1 VLFIKPLLVGILA
14 MLAGDDIAMVALMVP
29 PIEALVPAVIDTLA
43 ASGSITL
50 SYVEQFTLGA
60 VGQLS

>member
-1 VLFIKPLLVGILA
+1 

-29 PIEALVPAVIDTLA
+29 PIEALVPAAIDTLA
-43 ASGSITL
+43 TSGSITL